1 MLNIFH
7 SYDTQNTQNRKTSL
21 RLAASTDAGIKV
33 SEAPGTPSV
42 RDVAVLSS
50 PSKKVD

>member
-1 MLNIFH
+1 MLNTFH
-7 SYDTQNTQNRKTSL
+7 SYKTQRTQNRKASL
-21 RLAASTDAGIKV
+21 RLVASTDAGIKV
-33 SEAPGTPSV
+33 AEAPGTPSV